1 MPDILYDAAIAYS
14 QIVKYDYH
22 YILGDGNRK
31 KIFSIITNE
40 KDMFSHVCGLDHLKD
55 IPKVTT
61 NKSYMKEKIFKDIL
75 DKKITFLDIASSIHL
90 YEKMSSKI
98 NPNTHSFY
106 NIYDR
111 IVHLCDIL
119 NLLDNSDKGIMY
131 RWKCHGHD
139 RYSNIRADYVFV
151 INSDEYHEEKH
162 YFFLVETAKKIHT
175 YARNDICGLP
185 PIKLKILSAFADCD
199 DLTKGLGHPYTVL
212 EVSKIEINT
221 QNVIFTKTHKSYQKE
236 KDTAAA
242 LSKCHQIEEWGSK
255 LEQKVEQEH
264 GIKKE
269 VPETNRGSR

>member
-111 IVHLCDIL
+111 IVHLCDSHYHFCFTQPIITLIL
-119 NLLDNSDKGIMY
+119 FVLFG
-131 RWKCHGHD
+131 
-139 RYSNIRADYVFV
+139 VFLAV
-151 INSDEYHEEKH
+151 ISI
-162 YFFLVETAKKIHT
+162 V
-175 YARNDICGLP
+175 
-185 PIKLKILSAFADCD
+185 
-199 DLTKGLGHPYTVL
+199 
-212 EVSKIEINT
+212 
-221 QNVIFTKTHKSYQKE
+221 FT
-236 KDTAAA
+236 
-242 LSKCHQIEEWGSK
+242 L
-255 LEQKVEQEH
+255 
-264 GIKKE
+264 
-269 VPETNRGSR
+269 